1 MTFKAH
7 TMHLAKLIKT
17 ASPGANLLALGSIIL
32 LIAKIF
38 VFNRIPEIVLGAH
51 ELGILFDAI
60 LTSVVASY
68 IFYLL
73 VVHLKEQSD
82 KGTVRPYI
90 AKHAKRIVGDC
101 EALLSELSKK
111 SGTQVELITT
121 KDKIESALKKIAP
134 HSNAPL
140 MISNLGR
147 NANWPEFFSYRNTR
161 TKESCRK
168 LLDQLPLLDAQLIGL
183 VAAIDD
189 CSFFIQVQMFLGT
202 QFNNSDM
209 TFFTSSLHGYTDL
222 CAKLDA
228 FIKNSDLSNAP

>member
-1 MTFKAH
+1 
-7 TMHLAKLIKT
+7 MHLTKLIKT
-17 ASPGANLLALGSIIL
+17 ALPEANFLAFVSIIL

-38 VFNRIPEIVLGAH
+38 IFNRIPEIVPGAY
-51 ELGILFDAI
+51 ELGVLSDAI

-68 IFYLL
+68 LFYLL

-82 KGTVRPYI
+82 KEAVRPYI

-111 SGTQVELITT
+111 SGTPLELIST
-121 KDKIESALKKIAP
+121 KDKIESALKNIAP
-134 HSNAPL
+134 DSDAPL
-140 MISNLGR
+140 LTPSLGR
-147 NANWPEFFSYRNTR
+147 HANWPELFFYRNTR

-168 LLDQLPLLDAQLIGL
+168 LLDQLPLLDAKLIGL

-189 CSFFIQVQMFLGT
+189 CSLFIQVQMVLSMPFD
-202 QFNNSDM
+202 NSDM
-209 TFFTSSLHGYTDL
+209 TFFTTSLHGYTDL

-228 FIKNSDLSNAP
+228 FVKNSDLSNAP